1 MFGFISNSIK
11 GILVIYNVKGN
22 NRVASS
28 SFGMEQL
35 ISRILNN
42 LNPNLNFF
50 FLKGV
55 MLVIAL

>member
-1 MFGFISNSIK
+1 MFGFISIRIK
-11 GILVIYNVKGN
+11 GILVIYNEKGN
-22 NRVASS
+22 NRAAFS
-28 SFGMEQL
+28 SFGTEQL
-35 ISRILNN
+35 ISRILND